1 MVEVI
6 RTDPVPMLFRPV
18 DADVTLGLPGVLREV
33 EARSETPVNLASP
46 PPTEATGKNVLMAP
60 EPASV

>member
-1 MVEVI
+1 
-6 RTDPVPMLFRPV
+6 MLFRPV
-18 DADVTLGLPGVLREV
+18 DADVTLGLPGVLRDV

-46 PPTEATGKNVLMAP
+46 PPTEATGKNVLIAP